1 MKKWQNDLI
10 KQCKKCNFL
19 DFENCIKS
27 EKEKHI
33 PNKLY
38 KYCSFDEYNYN
49 LKNLLNN
56 VHYLNNPIYFDDPYD
71 SKICY
76 YFNDVLYD
84 ITKLHIENSM
94 NLSPIIQKNIIKLL
108 DKGFDIFEI
117 YKKYRSNWGVK
128 EELDFIIEDIQ
139 DNVEE
144 LYMDK
149 LNDYITNLELWK
161 RMEIYSTAK

>member
-1 MKKWQNDLI
+1 MHWY
-10 KQCKKCNFL
+10 
-19 DFENCIKS
+19 S
-27 EKEKHI
+27 EEAVW
-33 PNKLY
+33 NQ
-38 KYCSFDEYNYN
+38 
-49 LKNLLNN
+49 
-56 VHYLNNPIYFDDPYD
+56 
-71 SKICY
+71 
-76 YFNDVLYD
+76 
-84 ITKLHIENSM
+84 
-94 NLSPIIQKNIIKLL
+94 IQKNIIKLL

-117 YKKYRSNWGVK
+117 YKKYRSNWCVK

>member
-1 MKKWQNDLI
+1 M
-10 KQCKKCNFL
+10 
-19 DFENCIKS
+19 
-27 EKEKHI
+27 
-33 PNKLY
+33 
-38 KYCSFDEYNYN
+38 
-49 LKNLLNN
+49 
-56 VHYLNNPIYFDDPYD
+56 HYLNNPIYFDDPYD

-94 NLSPIIQKNIIKLL
+94 NLSQIIQKNIIKLL

-117 YKKYRSNWGVK
+117 YKKYRSNWCVK

-149 LNDYITNLELWK
+149 LNDYITNLEL
-161 RMEIYSTAK
+161 